1 MRIRGVWRPCYF
13 LTFWLSQRCRIPRL
27 TPWGYT
33 ICAMKLALALALL
46 APLYAQDVETKLVI
60 AGDVAH
66 PLTLS
71 KEELAKMPR
80 TSVTVKGEDDTETTY
95 EGVLLYD
102 ILKQAGAPLD
112 KQLMGKA
119 LASYVLAEARDGYQV
134 VYTLTELDP
143 SFTSNKIIVADT
155 VNGKPLFPYQGPL
168 RLVVPGEKK
177 GARSLRML
185 EKITV
190 VRLRK

>member
-1 MRIRGVWRPCYF
+1 MYG
-13 LTFWLSQRCRIPRL
+13 
-27 TPWGYT
+27 
-33 ICAMKLALALALL
+33 MKFAFALALL
-46 APLYAQDVETKLVI
+46 APLYAQDADAKLII
-60 AGDVAH
+60 AGDVTN
-66 PLTLS
+66 PLTLT
-71 KEELAKMPR
+71 KADLASCPAPPSPLKAE
-80 TSVTVKGEDDTETTY
+80 GGAHNHY
-95 EGVLLYD
+95 EGSPSLRRSEGSGR
-102 ILKQAGAPLD
+102 AAW

-143 SFTSNKIIVADT
+143 SFTDNKIIVADT
-155 VNGKPLFPYQGPL
+155 DQRQTSLPISGPF

-177 GARSLRML
+177 GARSIRML

>member
-1 MRIRGVWRPCYF
+1 
-13 LTFWLSQRCRIPRL
+13 
-27 TPWGYT
+27 
-33 ICAMKLALALALL
+33 MKLALALVCF
-46 APLYAQDVETKLVI
+46 APLYAQEVEAKLTI
-60 AGDVAH
+60 AGDVTN
-66 PLTLS
+66 PLTLT
-71 KEELAKMPR
+71 KTDLAKMPR
-80 TSVTVKGEDDTETTY
+80 TSVTVKGEGDEETTY

-102 ILKQAGAPLD
+102 VLKQAGAPLD

-155 VNGKPLFPYQGPL
+155 VNGKPLFQYQGPL

-177 GARSLRML
+177 AARSLRML

>member
-1 MRIRGVWRPCYF
+1 
-13 LTFWLSQRCRIPRL
+13 
-27 TPWGYT
+27 
-33 ICAMKLALALALL
+33 MKLALALFLL
-46 APLYAQDVETKLVI
+46 APLYGQDADAKLII
-60 AGDVAH
+60 AGDVSN
-66 PLTLS
+66 PLTLT
-71 KEELAKMPR
+71 KADLAKMPR
-80 TSVTVKGEDDTETTY
+80 TSVTVKAEGTDEETTY

-119 LASYVLAEARDGYQV
+119 LASYVLAEAHDGYQV
-134 VYTLTELDP
+134 VYTLTEFDP

-155 VNGKPLFPYQGPL
+155 VNGKPLFQYQGPF
-168 RLVVPGEKK
+168 RLVVPHEKK
-177 GARSLRML
+177 GARSIRML

>member
-1 MRIRGVWRPCYF
+1 
-13 LTFWLSQRCRIPRL
+13 
-27 TPWGYT
+27 
-33 ICAMKLALALALL
+33 MKLAFALLLL
-46 APLYAQDVETKLVI
+46 APLYGQDADAKLTI
-60 AGDVAH
+60 AGDITN
-66 PLTLS
+66 PLTLT
-71 KEELAKMPR
+71 KADLAKMPR
-80 TSVTVKGEDDTETTY
+80 TSVTVPGEGTDETTTY

-102 ILKQAGAPLD
+102 ILKEAGAPLG

-134 VYTLTELDP
+134 VYTLAELDP
-143 SFTSNKIIVADT
+143 SFTGNKIIVADT
-155 VNGKPLFPYQGPL
+155 INGKPLFQYQGPL

-177 GARSLRML
+177 AARSIRML

>member
-1 MRIRGVWRPCYF
+1 
-13 LTFWLSQRCRIPRL
+13 
-27 TPWGYT
+27 
-33 ICAMKLALALALL
+33 MKLALALILF
-46 APLYAQDVETKLVI
+46 APLYARLYADDGEAKLTI
-60 AGDVAH
+60 AGDVAT
-66 PLTLS
+66 PLTLT
-71 KEELAKMPR
+71 KADLAKLPR
-80 TSVTVKGEDDTETTY
+80 TSVTVKGEGDEQNTY

-102 ILKQAGAPLD
+102 VLKQAGAPFG

-119 LASYVLAEARDGYQV
+119 LASYILAEAHDGYQV

-143 SFTSNKIIVADT
+143 SFTDNKIIVADT
-155 VNGKPLFPYQGPL
+155 VNGKPLFQYQGPL

-177 GARSLRML
+177 AARSLRML

>member
-1 MRIRGVWRPCYF
+1 MR
-13 LTFWLSQRCRIPRL
+13 
-27 TPWGYT
+27 
-33 ICAMKLALALALL
+33 LALALALL
-46 APLYAQDVETKLVI
+46 APLIAQDTLAI
-60 AGDVAH
+60 SGDVAS
-66 PLTLS
+66 PFSLT
-71 KEELAKMPR
+71 KADLAKMPR
-80 TSVTVKGEDDTETTY
+80 TSVTVKAEGNEEGDTTY

-102 ILKQAGAPLD
+102 ILMQAGAPLG

-143 SFTSNKIIVADT
+143 SFTGNKIIVADT
-155 VNGKPLFPYQGPL
+155 INGKPLFQYQGPF

-177 GARSLRML
+177 AARSIRML
-185 EKITV
+185 EKISV

>member
-1 MRIRGVWRPCYF
+1 
-13 LTFWLSQRCRIPRL
+13 
-27 TPWGYT
+27 
-33 ICAMKLALALALL
+33 MKLALALALL
-46 APLYAQDVETKLVI
+46 APLYAQETLTV

-71 KEELAKMPR
+71 KADLAQMPR
-80 TSVTVKGEDDTETTY
+80 TTVTIKGEDDADTTY

-119 LASYVLAEARDGYQV
+119 LASYILAEAHDGYQV
-134 VYTLTELDP
+134 VYSLAEIDP
-143 SFTSNKIIVADT
+143 LFGNSRIVVADT
-155 VNGKPLFPYQGPL
+155 VGGKPLFQYQGPF
-168 RLVVPGEKK
+168 RIVIPSDKK
-177 GARSLRML
+177 GARSIRML

-190 VRLRK
+190 VRLKK

>member
-1 MRIRGVWRPCYF
+1 MFV
-13 LTFWLSQRCRIPRL
+13 
-27 TPWGYT
+27 
-33 ICAMKLALALALL
+33 MKLAVALALL
-46 APLYAQDVETKLVI
+46 APLYAQDADAKLTI
-60 AGDVAH
+60 AGDVSS
-66 PLTLS
+66 PLTLT
-71 KEELAKMPR
+71 KADLAAMPR
-80 TSVTVKGEDDTETTY
+80 TSVTVKGENDEETTY

-102 ILKQAGAPLD
+102 ILKKAGAPLG

-134 VYTLTELDP
+134 VYTLTEMDP

-155 VNGKPLFPYQGPL
+155 INGKPLFAYQGPL

-177 GARSLRML
+177 GARSIRML
-185 EKITV
+185 EKITI

>member
-1 MRIRGVWRPCYF
+1 
-13 LTFWLSQRCRIPRL
+13 
-27 TPWGYT
+27 
-33 ICAMKLALALALL
+33 MKLAVALAFLT
-46 APLYAQDVETKLVI
+46 PLYAQDPDAKLII

-66 PLTLS
+66 PLTLT
-71 KEELAKMPR
+71 KDDLAKLPR
-80 TSVTVKGEDDTETTY
+80 TSVTVKGEGSDAVETAY

-155 VNGKPLFPYQGPL
+155 IDGKPLFPYQGPL

-177 GARSLRML
+177 GARSIRML

>member
-1 MRIRGVWRPCYF
+1 
-13 LTFWLSQRCRIPRL
+13 
-27 TPWGYT
+27 
-33 ICAMKLALALALL
+33 MKLALALAFVAALR
-46 APLYAQDVETKLVI
+46 AQNLSI
-60 AGDVAH
+60 AGDVAK

-71 KEELAKMPR
+71 KADLAQMPR
-80 TSVTVKGEDDTETTY
+80 TSVTIKSEGSEDGTETTY
-95 EGVLLYD
+95 QGVLLYD

-134 VYTLTELDP
+134 VYTLTEIDP

-155 VNGKPLFPYQGPL
+155 VNGNPLFDYQGPF

-177 GARSLRML
+177 AARSIRMV